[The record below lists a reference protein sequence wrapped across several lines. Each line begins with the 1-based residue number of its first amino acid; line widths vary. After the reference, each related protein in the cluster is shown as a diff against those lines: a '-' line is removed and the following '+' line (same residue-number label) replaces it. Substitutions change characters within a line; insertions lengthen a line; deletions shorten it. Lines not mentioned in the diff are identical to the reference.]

1 MDYTI
6 DKWGLSLCPI
16 KMEEE
21 KDGGVE
27 GGEGEG
33 KIGVMN
39 AMLCFIAWP

>member
-1 MDYTI
+1 MY
-6 DKWGLSLCPI
+6 KWGLSLCPI

-33 KIGVMN
+33 KKGVMN
-39 AMLCFIAWP
+39 AMLCFRAWP